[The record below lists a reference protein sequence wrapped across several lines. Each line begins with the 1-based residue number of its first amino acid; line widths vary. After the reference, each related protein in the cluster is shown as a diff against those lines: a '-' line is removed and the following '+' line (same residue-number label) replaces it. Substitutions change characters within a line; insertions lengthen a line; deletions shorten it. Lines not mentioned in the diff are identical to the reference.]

1 MVYLP
6 RPFTRFREA
15 HREVWDAYETLAERC
30 HQGPLEE
37 RERELVKLGV
47 AIGAQAEGAVKSHV
61 RRALDC
67 GYSQEQVE
75 HAVVL
80 ALTTAGFPHMIAA
93 REWAHEVFASHN
105 PGKEGGIR
113 AR

>member
-6 RPFTRFREA
+6 RPFTRFRHA
-15 HREVWDAYETLAERC
+15 HPDVWNAYEDLAARC
-30 HQGPLEE
+30 HAGPLNE

-61 RRALDC
+61 RRALDL
-67 GYSQEQVE
+67 GYTADDLE
-75 HAVVL
+75 HALVL

-93 REWAHEVFASHN
+93 REWAHEVISSHD
-105 PGKEGGIR
+105 PEQEGGLT

>member
-6 RPFTRFREA
+6 RPFTRFRQA
-15 HREVWDAYETLAERC
+15 HPDVWTAYENLASAC
-30 HQGPLEE
+30 HDGPLGE

-61 RRALDC
+61 RRALDA
-67 GYSQEQVE
+67 GFTIDEVE
-75 HAVVL
+75 HALVL
-80 ALTTAGFPHMIAA
+80 ALTTAGFPTMIAA
-93 REWAHEVFASHN
+93 REWAQQVFEKHDPN
-105 PGKEGGIR
+105 REGGLT

>member
-6 RPFTRFREA
+6 RPFTRFRHA
-15 HREVWDAYETLAERC
+15 HPKAWNAYEDLAAAC
-30 HQGPLEE
+30 HDGPLGE

-61 RRALDC
+61 RRALDT
-67 GYSQEQVE
+67 GFSQDEIE
-75 HAVVL
+75 HALVL

-93 REWAHEVFASHN
+93 REWAHEVFDSHD
-105 PGKEGGIR
+105 PDREGGLT